1 MQLDMSSTSKFQQVG
16 THRIPKALAQDPPF
30 LFLVEAFDGRNQS
43 AAESGQRNSTW
54 ANRQKFLDLVNRR
67 IPASDIASLVST
79 INAAIFLFD
88 KIPEISQE
96 DYIFLAALLRFLKDY
111 HLASEGAFESISQDI
126 QARVTAKSGNFE
138 SFVYQWH
145 KRTSEEAFDKEL
157 VHATETAE
165 RMQRNRKEAERRIE
179 EGRERRKE
187 VEEHREF
194 ERGRRHKLGPD
205 LRNRSPVRLDLNRLV
220 PEERSLVHAIHEEAW
235 KARPINWLAL
245 GSEVFFNE
253 LTQRDYM
260 DLADLLGEQKAEE
273 EFDQGENFVTPP
285 DSPMREE

>member
-16 THRIPKALAQDPPF
+16 THSVQKALAQDPPF
-30 LFLVEAFDGRNQS
+30 LFLVEALDGRNQT
-43 AAESGQRNSTW
+43 AAERGQRKSTW
-54 ANRQKFLDLVNRR
+54 ESRQKFLDLVNKR
-67 IPASDIASLVST
+67 IPASDIASLAST

-88 KIPEISQE
+88 KIPEIGQE
-96 DYIFLAALLRFLKDY
+96 DYVFLAALLRFLKDY
-111 HLASEGAFESISQDI
+111 HLVSEGAFESISQDI
-126 QARVTAKSGNFE
+126 EARVKAKSGEFD

-145 KRTSEEAFDKEL
+145 KRTSEEAFEREL
-157 VHATETAE
+157 MHATEIAE

-179 EGRERRKE
+179 EIRERSEE
-187 VEEHREF
+187 VQEHQEF
-194 ERGRRHKLGPD
+194 VRGRSYKLGPE
-205 LRNRSPVRLDLNRLV
+205 LRNRSPVRFDLKRLV
-220 PEERSLVHAIHEEAW
+220 PEERALVHAIHEEAW
-235 KARPINWLAL
+235 KARPINWKAL

-260 DLADLLGEQKAEE
+260 DLADLLGEE